1 MLMCTSELIP
11 GKNYEVLGAVRG
23 SVVRAKHIGK
33 DILAGFKSI
42 VGGEVTVYTELLEEA
57 RHIATRR
64 MEDEANAMGADAIE
78 ALRYVTAAVM
88 DGASEVMVYGTAVK
102 FTQGN

>member
-1 MLMCTSELIP
+1 MLMITSESIP
-11 GKNYEVLGAVRG
+11 GKDYEVLGAVRG

-57 RHIATRR
+57 RGIATRR
-64 MEDEANAMGADAIE
+64 MEKEAVDMNADAVVC
-78 ALRYVTAAVM
+78 LRYVTAAVM

-102 FTQGN
+102 YK